1 MSSDAGQKILSYS
14 AGDLILR
21 EGELAPG
28 LLLVKSGRV
37 QVFRKE
43 NQSEVILGV
52 ATAGQFLGEV
62 SLLLDSPVS
71 ASARAMD
78 DVKIVLFD
86 RGLCSSQLQG
96 APQWLVSLAKGLASR
111 LDLMNRKMTVEAPGN
126 IGVATPAIASNPQD
140 PGWEG

>member
-1 MSSDAGQKILSYS
+1 MSSDSGQKILYYS
-14 AGDLILR
+14 VGDLILR

-52 ATAGQFLGEV
+52 ATTGQFLGEV

-71 ASARAMD
+71 ASARALD
-78 DVKIVLFD
+78 DVKMVLFD
-86 RGLCSSQLQG
+86 RDLCGAQIQG

-111 LDLMNRKMTVEAPGN
+111 LDLMNRKLTAEAAGSA
-126 IGVATPAIASNPQD
+126 GVATPAISSNPQD